1 MIRSGLICWLVLFAA
16 WASASAAE
24 TQRSGQIYQRLCADC
39 HGQAGEGVID
49 QYAKPLVGDKSVGEL
64 ARLIE
69 KTMPKG
75 SEGTCV
81 GEDARQVAAY
91 IYDAFYSPTAQARN
105 QPPRIELARL
115 TVTQYRNALA
125 DLIGSFRPAADTLG
139 EHGLRGEYFKG
150 KRFRDKER
158 MLDRL
163 DAEVAFDFGE
173 ASPVPEKLDAAEFA
187 IRWQGG
193 VHAPETGEYEFIL
206 KTDNGARLWV
216 NDNDRALIDA
226 WVRSG
231 SDTEHRQTIWLLGG
245 RVYPL
250 RIEMFKAK
258 EKRASMRLAWK
269 LPQQVDETIPAR
281 CLAPGKFPE
290 LMVVEA
296 PFPPDD
302 RSTGYVRGTSISK
315 AWEQATTG
323 GAIEAAGFVADHLD
337 ALADVRG
344 AASSREPQLRDFCR
358 QFAER
363 AFRRPLSE
371 AEQQLYVQRQFAETP
386 DLPAAVKRSL
396 LLTLQSP
403 RFLYREISGANDSY
417 DAASRLA
424 FGMWDSLPDKPLW
437 DAAAVHRLS
446 TTEQI
451 AAQAE
456 RMAADPRTKTKLREF
471 LLAWLKVDQPP
482 DLSKDAKLFPEFNAR
497 ITADLRNSLDMFLED
512 VLWSEA
518 SDFRQL
524 LLSSEVFLNG
534 RLASYYGVD
543 LPADVAFQKVT
554 LEPGQRA
561 GLLTHPYLLADFAYT
576 ATSSPIHRGVF
587 ISRSLLGRALRPPP
601 EAVAPLAPDLHP
613 NLTTRERVARQ
624 TSPQMCQSCHV
635 MINSLGFALENFDA
649 VGRFR
654 SEEKGQLIDASGIY
668 VTRDDRQAQF
678 RGPRELAE
686 FLASSE
692 EVQAAFV
699 EQLFH
704 HLVKQPIRAFGP
716 DVLPRLHKSFAGHD
730 FNMRRLVV
738 EIMTVAADQAHYG
751 PAAEA
756 R

>member
-1 MIRSGLICWLVLFAA
+1 MLCLFSASTFAA
-16 WASASAAE
+16 E
-24 TQRSGQIYQRLCADC
+24 EDRGQQIYQNLCADC
-39 HGQAGEGVID
+39 HGAAGEGVKSE
-49 QYAKPLVGDKSVGEL
+49 YAKPLVGDKSVGEL

-75 SEGTCV
+75 SEGACV

-91 IYDAFYSPTAQARN
+91 IYDAFYSPTAQVRN

-125 DLIGSFRPAADTLG
+125 DLIGSFRPAADVIS
-139 EHGLRGEYFKG
+139 EHGLRGEYFKS

-158 MLDRL
+158 ILDRV
-163 DAEVAFDFGE
+163 DPEIAFDFAE

-193 VHAPETGEYEFIL
+193 VLAPETGEYEFLL
-206 KTDNGARLWV
+206 KTENGARLWV
-216 NDNDRALIDA
+216 NDNDHALIDV

-231 SDTEHRQTIWLLGG
+231 SDTQHRKSIWLLGG

-250 RIEMFKAK
+250 RVEMFKAK
-258 EKRASMRLAWK
+258 EKRASITLAWK
-269 LPQQVDETIPAR
+269 LPHQVDETVPAR
-281 CLAPGKFPE
+281 CLAPDKFPE
-290 LMVVEA
+290 LLVVKT

-302 RSTGYVRGTSISK
+302 RSMGYVRGTSISK
-315 AWEQATTG
+315 AWEQATTD
-323 GAIEAAGFVADHLD
+323 GAIEAANYVAEHLD
-337 ALADVRG
+337 ELADVRG

-363 AFRRPLSE
+363 AFRRPLDE
-371 AEQQLYVQRQFAETP
+371 AEQQRYVQRHFAATP
-386 DLPAAVKRSL
+386 ELPAAVKRSL

-403 RFLYREISGANDSY
+403 RFLYREITGVNDGF
-417 DAASRLA
+417 DVASRLA

-437 DAAAVHRLS
+437 EAAAANKLS

-456 RMAADPRTKTKLREF
+456 RMAADPRAKTKLREF
-471 LLAWLKVDQPP
+471 LLSWLKVDLPP
-482 DLSKDAKLFPEFNAR
+482 DLSKDAQRFPEFNAQ
-497 ITADLRNSLDMFLED
+497 IASDLRCSLDLFLDD
-512 VLWSEA
+512 VVWSEA

-524 LLSSEVFLNG
+524 LLSSDMYLNG
-534 RLASYYGVD
+534 RLASFYGVD
-543 LPADVAFQKVT
+543 LPADAPFGKVALKPN
-554 LEPGQRA
+554 ERA

-624 TSPQMCQSCHV
+624 TSPQACQACHV

-654 SEEKGQLIDASGIY
+654 SEEKGKLIDASGVY
-668 VTRDDRQAQF
+668 VTQGDRQARF

-686 FLASSE
+686 FLVSNE
-692 EVQAAFV
+692 EVHEAFV

-716 DVLPRLHKSFAGHD
+716 DVLPRLQKSFAGGN

-738 EIMTVAADQAHYG
+738 EIMTVAADNRYYA
-751 PAAEA
+751 PRPEA
-756 R
+756 P